1 MKQWAVGESVGQLS
15 EKNGEDIVKWWVAG
29 AAQSAE
35 EMAEKLEKFAC
46 DMAESVVGSM
56 EKDSEKKVLM
66 KRA

>member
-1 MKQWAVGESVGQLS
+1 MS
-15 EKNGEDIVKWWVAG
+15 EKNGEDIVKWWVGG

-35 EMAEKLEKFAC
+35 EMAGKLEKFAC

-56 EKDSEKKVLM
+56 EKDSEKKALM